1 MPRTQKKK
9 KTSSRQTKK
18 TLSTYKYK
26 YTKKKLLSKPSAK
39 PSANPSANPSL
50 NPSSNKF
57 SARII
62 LNFYNVGG
70 GTAND
75 KNSIK
80 DIIENIGG
88 VVEVVVYNDIKDQLK
103 KKFKKVDI
111 QIFIEHVFLVN
122 PLEMFPATQS
132 FIFINQEFISDWDIN
147 RMKDKT
153 VIPLCKTY
161 ISLNTLF
168 KIGIKDAKYV
178 GFGNNKQFEYID
190 KIDKIPNLFIQI
202 AGPSPLKGTITIIDT
217 WIQKRIKHPLII
229 TANNKFEG
237 NIKLMN
243 YWKSLKDKSKVK
255 IVELPEPVLEKWEEW
270 KALTHTTSILSLP
283 RFEMIHPYSIYFC
296 NAVLDYSIIEFLQC
310 IAEIHLCPSLIEG
323 WGQYID
329 EGRRSKSVVVTLD
342 APPMNELIK
351 DNKSGVLVKAY
362 NGLKMRQLLPRHW
375 TQYSTKEE
383 FYNKFLYGTYKTTPN
398 DLYHSIN
405 RILSMTSEAKRKLG
419 VNALIQSKEDYQN
432 FRAKFGKV
440 ILDTLN

>member
-1 MPRTQKKK
+1 MSKTQKKK
-9 KTSSRQTKK
+9 KTLSTYTKKK
-18 TLSTYKYK
+18 TLSS
-26 YTKKKLLSKPSAK
+26 KKS
-39 PSANPSANPSL
+39 SL
-50 NPSSNKF
+50 QTNKF

-62 LNFYNVGG
+62 LNFYNAGG
-70 GTAND
+70 GTNND

-80 DIIENIGG
+80 EILESIGG
-88 VVEVVVYNDIKDQLK
+88 IVEVVVYNDIKDQSK
-103 KKFKKVDI
+103 KIFKKVDI
-111 QIFIEHVFLVN
+111 QIFIEHVFLEY
-122 PLEMFPATQS
+122 PLDIFPATQS
-132 FIFINQEFISDWDIN
+132 FIFINQEYISDWDID
-147 RMKDKT
+147 RMNDKT

-168 KIGIKDAKYV
+168 KIGIKNAKYV

-202 AGPSPLKGTITIIDT
+202 AGPSPLKGTITIIET

-243 YWKSLKDKSKVK
+243 YWKSLKEKLKVK
-255 IVELPEPVLEKWEEW
+255 LVELPEPVLEKWEEW
-270 KALTHTTSILSLP
+270 KEITNITSTLTLP

-351 DNKSGVLVKAY
+351 DNKSGVLVKSY
-362 NGLKMRQLLPRHW
+362 PGLKMRQLLPRNW
-375 TQYSTKEE
+375 TQYLSKED

-398 DLYHSIN
+398 DLYYSIN
-405 RILSMTSEAKRKLG
+405 RILSMTPKHKRQLG
-419 VNALIQSKEDYQN
+419 ENAFKQSKKDYE
-432 FRAKFGKV
+432 KFKNKF
-440 ILDTLN
+440 IKLI